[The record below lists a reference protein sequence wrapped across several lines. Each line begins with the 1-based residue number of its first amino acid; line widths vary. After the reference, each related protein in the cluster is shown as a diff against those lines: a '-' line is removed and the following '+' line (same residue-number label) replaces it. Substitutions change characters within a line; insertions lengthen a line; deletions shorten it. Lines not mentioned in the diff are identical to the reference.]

1 MKKPPM
7 QKDAERLAA
16 QGRFGDTMLVH
27 MNPAEVQGIAS
38 LMPGGRMTTNPTTGQ
53 PEAFAFL
60 APLVG
65 LAAKAAPFVK
75 GAIAAKGVY
84 DAFKK
89 PKGTGQTA
97 ARRQGQAA
105 VDQYTQSVLRD
116 VGQSQAYQVPKTLG
130 ELAASGNLS
139 QATSFLPSGVSG
151 FNLGYQRLPGMT
163 YANLPG
169 ATQPFYSQPTAPVAP
184 TTPTQMED
192 DASQADSRFDE
203 MPEESQAI
211 IASIREDLGLP
222 SFGSYEELVPK
233 PIPKKVTG
241 NVGKQRR
248 IKREN
253 KEALERWNKGKQEFE
268 ARLQGGFE
276 TQPAPQPEIQP
287 EVGISLPPTFGD
299 DLMLAAQGGIANL
312 AQGGDVDF
320 PRVNGPISGPGT
332 ETSDDIPAMLSDG
345 EFVVNAKA
353 VRGVGRL
360 SGAGKSKAEQR
371 REGARMMYALQKA
384 GEQAMRKA

>member
-1 MKKPPM
+1 M
-7 QKDAERLAA
+7 
-16 QGRFGDTMLVH
+16 
-27 MNPAEVQGIAS
+27 
-38 LMPGGRMTTNPTTGQ
+38 
-53 PEAFAFL
+53 
-60 APLVG
+60 
-65 LAAKAAPFVK
+65 
-75 GAIAAKGVY
+75 
-84 DAFKK
+84 
-89 PKGTGQTA
+89 
-97 ARRQGQAA
+97 
-105 VDQYTQSVLRD
+105 
-116 VGQSQAYQVPKTLG
+116 
-130 ELAASGNLS
+130 
-139 QATSFLPSGVSG
+139 
-151 FNLGYQRLPGMT
+151 GYQRLPGMT

-169 ATQPFYSQPTAPVAP
+169 ATQPFYSQPTAPIAP

-222 SFGSYEELVPK
+222 SFGSYEDLVPK

>member
-1 MKKPPM
+1 MNDSMKKPPM

-16 QGRFGDTMLVH
+16 QGRFGDSMLVH

-38 LMPGGRMTTNPTTGQ
+38 LMPGGKMTTNPTTGQ

-60 APLVG
+60 APLV
-65 LAAKAAPFVK
+65 PIVK
-75 GAIAAKGVY
+75 GAVAAKGVY
-84 DAFKK
+84 DALKK

-116 VGQSQAYQVPKTLG
+116 VGQSQAYQVPKTLN
-130 ELAASGNLS
+130 ELAASGNLN

-184 TTPTQMED
+184 TAPTQIED
-192 DASQADSRFDE
+192 DASQTDSRFDA

-233 PIPKKVTG
+233 PIPQKVTG
-241 NVGKQRR
+241 NVGKQSR
-248 IKREN
+248 IKKEN
-253 KEALERWNKGKQEFE
+253 KEALERWNKGKAEFE
-268 ARLQGGFE
+268 ELMQGGF
-276 TQPAPQPEIQP
+276 
-287 EVGISLPPTFGD
+287 SD

-320 PRVNGPISGPGT
+320 PRMNGPISGPGT

>member
-16 QGRFGDTMLVH
+16 QGRFGDSMLVH

-38 LMPGGRMTTNPTTGQ
+38 LMPSGKMTTNPTTGQ

-84 DAFKK
+84 DAFKQ

-116 VGQSQAYQVPKTLG
+116 VGQSQAYQVPKTLN
-130 ELAASGNLS
+130 ELAASGNLN

-169 ATQPFYSQPTAPVAP
+169 TTQPFYSQPTAPAVPTAP
-184 TTPTQMED
+184 TQIED
-192 DASQADSRFDE
+192 DASQTDSRFDA

-233 PIPKKVTG
+233 PIPQKVTG
-241 NVGKQRR
+241 NVGKQSR
-248 IKREN
+248 IKKEN
-253 KEALERWNKGKQEFE
+253 KEALERWNKGKAEFE
-268 ARLQGGFE
+268 ELMQGGF
-276 TQPAPQPEIQP
+276 
-287 EVGISLPPTFGD
+287 SD

-312 AQGGDVDF
+312 AQGGNVDF
-320 PRVNGPISGPGT
+320 PRMNGPISGPGT

>member
-1 MKKPPM
+1 MRKKKKKPPM

-60 APLVG
+60 APLV
-65 LAAKAAPFVK
+65 PIVQ

-169 ATQPFYSQPTAPVAP
+169 ATQPFYSQPTAPIAP

-222 SFGSYEELVPK
+222 SFGSYEDLVPK

-287 EVGISLPPTFGD
+287 EF
-299 DLMLAAQGGIANL
+299 
-312 AQGGDVDF
+312 DVDF